1 MLFKDLSGE
10 LIMFWRFLCVVQFYS
25 LLVFYTYLGLTPHPE
40 NTIPVFNDLLMHF
53 SGYCVAAFSISF
65 ARPTW
70 PVWQRAAFLI
80 VYSIAIEIGQYFNP
94 PRTFSGM
101 DILANGSGVLL
112 GLTIVILLEK
122 KLPSFAKLL
131 YRNTKV
137 QCTTTNTKS

>member
-1 MLFKDLSGE
+1 ML
-10 LIMFWRFLCVVQFYS
+10 WRFLCVVQFYS

-40 NTIPVFNDLLMHF
+40 NSVPVFNDLLMHF
-53 SGYCVAAFSISF
+53 AGYWVAAFSISF

-70 PVWQRAAFLI
+70 PFWQRAAFLI

-112 GLTIVILLEK
+112 GLTIVIVLEK
-122 KLPSFAKLL
+122 AISPFAKLL
-131 YRNTKV
+131 YWKTKAPH
-137 QCTTTNTKS
+137 TID